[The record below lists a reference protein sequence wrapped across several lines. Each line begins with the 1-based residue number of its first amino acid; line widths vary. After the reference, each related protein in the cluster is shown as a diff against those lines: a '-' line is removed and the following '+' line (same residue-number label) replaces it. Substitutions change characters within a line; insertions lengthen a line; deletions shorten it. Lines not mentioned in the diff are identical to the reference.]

1 MGAVN
6 FSIDDSLLSMM
17 REVLHLY
24 AFVETGTFEG
34 ESVQRALPFFEEI
47 HSVELSEIYFK
58 KAVQRFENEKNVHL
72 YHDDSVR
79 FLKQVQQALKDKAVL
94 YWLDAHWCSADET
107 AGGTS
112 QCPVLEELDAISRLG
127 AESVILIDDARLFL
141 CPPPPPHTVEDWPRF
156 DALVRKLFLISSV
169 HELMV
174 VNDVLICFPRSIRE
188 HVEKYA
194 REHSIDWLSVLDKS
208 RDYDTFRIELGE
220 KEEEINRLAA
230 AARERERALTEKEN
244 EIGTLA
250 QAIREQNEV
259 LLERDALLKTNARQ
273 AAEAMKGQKG
283 PGLASVIQEM
293 ETALK
298 EKEKEIRTISE
309 ARRKQDAV
317 LVERDKLLKQMEKS
331 LKEKEKEIGT
341 ISEARRE
348 QDAVLVERDQLLKE
362 ISREAELRL
371 SEMEKMAKVVEEQRR
386 EIQLLRAAAED
397 LERSPDGEGIGDVK
411 NISGQTKSE
420 QGPRSAPST
429 RRGS

>member
-58 KAVQRFENEKNVHL
+58 KAVQRFEKEKNVHL

-94 YWLDAHWCSADET
+94 YWLDAHWCCADET

-156 DALVRKLFLISSV
+156 DALVRKLLLISSV

-174 VNDVLICFPRSIRE
+174 VNDVLICFPRSVRE

-259 LLERDALLKTNARQ
+259 LLEREALLKTNA
-273 AAEAMKGQKG
+273 EAMKGQQKD
-283 PGLASVIQEM
+283 PGLASVTQEM
-293 ETALK
+293 ERAL
-298 EKEKEIRTISE
+298 EDKEKEIRTISE
-309 ARRKQDAV
+309 ARRKQEAV
-317 LVERDKLLKQMEKS
+317 LVERDKLLKEMEKS
-331 LKEKEKEIGT
+331 LKEKEKEIET
-341 ISEARRE
+341 ISDARRQ
-348 QDAVLVERDQLLKE
+348 QDAVLLERDQLLKE
-362 ISREAELRL
+362 ISRQAELRL
-371 SEMEKMAKVVEEQRR
+371 SEMEKMAQLVEQQRQ
-386 EIQLLRAAAED
+386 EIELLCAACKEIGK
-397 LERSPDGEGIGDVK
+397 LPDVNDS
-411 NISGQTKSE
+411 SGQAKSR
-420 QGPRSAPST
+420 QAPRSAPSA

>member
-58 KAVQRFENEKNVHL
+58 KAVQRFEKEKNVHL

-156 DALVRKLFLISSV
+156 DALVRKLFLMSSV

-259 LLERDALLKTNARQ
+259 LLEREALLKTNAQ
-273 AAEAMKGQKG
+273 QVAEAMKGQQKG
-283 PGLASVIQEM
+283 PGRASVIQEM
-293 ETALK
+293 ERALK
-298 EKEKEIRTISE
+298 AKEKEIRTISE
-309 ARRKQDAV
+309 ARRRQDAV
-317 LVERDKLLKQMEKS
+317 LLERDQLLKQMEKS

-341 ISEARRE
+341 ISEARRK

-362 ISREAELRL
+362 ISRQAELRL

-386 EIQLLRAAAED
+386 QIQLLRAAGKDE
-397 LERSPDGEGIGDVK
+397 VQ
-411 NISGQTKSE
+411 NISGQTK
-420 QGPRSAPST
+420 
-429 RRGS
+429 

>member
-6 FSIDDSLLSMM
+6 FSIDESLLSTM
-17 REVLHLY
+17 REVLHLR

-47 HSVELSEIYFK
+47 HSVELSEMYFE
-58 KAVQRFENEKNVHL
+58 KAVQRFEREKNVHL
-72 YHDDSVR
+72 HHGDSVR
-79 FLKQVQQALKDKAVL
+79 FLKQVQQALKEKAVL

-107 AGGTS
+107 AGSTS

-141 CPPPPPHTVEDWPRF
+141 CPPPPPHTVEDWPSF
-156 DALVRKLFLISSV
+156 DALVRKLFLMSSA

-250 QAIREQNEV
+250 QAIRNQNEV
-259 LLERDALLKTNARQ
+259 LLEREALLKTNAQ
-273 AAEAMKGQKG
+273 QVAEAMKGQQKS

-293 ETALK
+293 ERALK
-298 EKEKEIRTISE
+298 EKEKEITTISE
-309 ARRKQDAV
+309 ARRQQEVV
-317 LVERDKLLKQMEKS
+317 LAERDHLLKQMEKS

-362 ISREAELRL
+362 ISRQAELRL
-371 SEMEKMAKVVEEQRR
+371 SEMEKMARIVEEQRR
-386 EIQLLRAAAED
+386 QIQLLRAAGKDE
-397 LERSPDGEGIGDVK
+397 VQ
-411 NISGQTKSE
+411 NISGQTK
-420 QGPRSAPST
+420 
-429 RRGS
+429 

>member
-34 ESVQRALPFFEEI
+34 ESVRRALPFFEEI

-58 KAVQRFENEKNVHL
+58 KAVQRFEKEKNVHL

-94 YWLDAHWCSADET
+94 YWLDAHWCCADET

-156 DALVRKLFLISSV
+156 DALVRKLFLMSSV

-259 LLERDALLKTNARQ
+259 LLEREALLKTNAQ
-273 AAEAMKGQKG
+273 QVAEAMKGQQKS

-293 ETALK
+293 ERALK
-298 EKEKEIRTISE
+298 AKEKEIRTISE
-309 ARRKQDAV
+309 ARRRQDAV
-317 LVERDKLLKQMEKS
+317 LLERDQLLKQMEKS

-341 ISEARRE
+341 ISEARRK

-362 ISREAELRL
+362 ISRQAELRL

-386 EIQLLRAAAED
+386 QIQLLRAAGKDE
-397 LERSPDGEGIGDVK
+397 VQ

>member
-34 ESVQRALPFFEEI
+34 ESVRRALPFFEEI

-58 KAVQRFENEKNVHL
+58 KAVQRFEKEKNVHL

-156 DALVRKLFLISSV
+156 DALVRKLFLMSSV

-259 LLERDALLKTNARQ
+259 LLEREALLKTNAQ
-273 AAEAMKGQKG
+273 QVAEAMKGQQKS

-293 ETALK
+293 ERALK
-298 EKEKEIRTISE
+298 AKEKEIRTISE
-309 ARRKQDAV
+309 ARRRQDAV
-317 LVERDKLLKQMEKS
+317 LLERDQLLKQMEKS

-341 ISEARRE
+341 ISEARRK

-362 ISREAELRL
+362 ISRQAELRL

-386 EIQLLRAAAED
+386 QIQLLRAAGKDE
-397 LERSPDGEGIGDVK
+397 VQ
-411 NISGQTKSE
+411 NISGQTK
-420 QGPRSAPST
+420 
-429 RRGS
+429 